1 MRPYGGSAKI
11 AAHGPANSNCG
22 GGWCIM
28 DAVKCNCDGNF
39 ILVAYED
46 LDGHLYNAHWCRVH
60 TDPKLG
66 RNYINIHR
74 LRYYLG
80 VFLWVDM

>member
-1 MRPYGGSAKI
+1 MRPYKGTAKI
-11 AAHGPANSNCG
+11 AAVGPCNSNWG

-28 DAVKCNCDGNF
+28 DAVKCTCDGDF
-39 ILVAYED
+39 ILVAYEG

-60 TDPKLG
+60 TDLKSG

-74 LRYYLG
+74 WRYYLG
-80 VFLWVDM
+80 DFLWVDM